1 MCMHLENKKISFRRY
16 AAARLNNKI
25 IYYYCDECRKL
36 FVATKCYEPAIGNMI
51 IIFII
56 YAFIVLTERIFN
68 FPLFVEVIVMII
80 CILIITF
87 LQLYLDWKTL
97 SYEEIDLNKS
107 TKDS

>member
-1 MCMHLENKKISFRRY
+1 MHLENKKISFRRY

-36 FVATKCYEPAIGNMI
+36 FVATKCYEPAIG
-51 IIFII
+51 
-56 YAFIVLTERIFN
+56 LTERIFN
-68 FPLFVEVIVMII
+68 FPLFVEGIVMII